1 MDFQSFFI
9 RLSCHNYRISNPK
22 LSRTK
27 TASFFKRN
35 IYVSLHKMVKIK
47 VNYKHLFYRTL
58 GSQTCYHGLLFLSSC
73 KTKAQKAHFTSLQTE
88 LQPLLSFI
96 QQGI

>member
-1 MDFQSFFI
+1 MGFQSFFI
-9 RLSCHNYRISNPK
+9 RLSCHNYRISNQNFHAQKQPRF
-22 LSRTK
+22 SNGI
-27 TASFFKRN
+27 F
-35 IYVSLHKMVKIK
+35 YVSLHKMVKIK